1 MTRQRMAGALIAL
14 AAALAAC
21 GGSTLPAYDYA
32 KEPDPRKTEYVIGV
46 GDRLIITV
54 WRNADLATE
63 ATVRPDGTVTMPLV
77 GDLKTVGRT
86 PSSIRDE
93 ITKKLAV
100 YISDK
105 SAVVTVAVAEV
116 NSYRFTVS
124 GEVVQ
129 PGVFASAGYVTVADA
144 VAMAGGFTRYAK
156 KDEMFIMRSSGGAP
170 RKIPIDYKAVAS
182 GTRPDANLAVI
193 SGDIIVVP

>member
-1 MTRQRMAGALIAL
+1 VTRQRTAGAVIAL
-14 AAALAAC
+14 LMAIAAC
-21 GGSTLPAYDYA
+21 GGHSLPPYDYA

-46 GDRLIITV
+46 GDRIVITV

-77 GDLKTVGRT
+77 GDLQTVGRT

-100 YISDK
+100 YITDK

-129 PGVFASAGYVTVADA
+129 PGVFTSAGYVTVADA
-144 VAMAGGFTRYAK
+144 VAMAGGFTRYAN
-156 KDEMFIMRSSGGAP
+156 KDEMFIMRTSNGPA
-170 RKIPIDYKAVAS
+170 RKIPIDFDLLVGGK
-182 GTRPDANLAVI
+182 RPEMNLVLLR
-193 SGDIIVVP
+193 GDRLYVP

>member
-1 MTRQRMAGALIAL
+1 VIAL
-14 AAALAAC
+14 AVVAAIAAC
-21 GGSTLPAYDYA
+21 GGGGLPPYDYA
-32 KEPDPRKTEYVIGV
+32 REPDPRKTEYVIGV
-46 GDRLIITV
+46 GDRIIITV

-93 ITKKLAV
+93 ITKKLAT
-100 YISDK
+100 YITDK

-129 PGVFASAGYVTVADA
+129 PGVFTSAGYVTVADA

-156 KDEMFIMRSSGGAP
+156 KDEMFIMRSSAGPA
-170 RKIPIDYKAVAS
+170 RKIPIDFDLLVGGK
-182 GTRPDANLAVI
+182 RPEMNLVLLT
-193 SGDIIVVP
+193 GDRLYVP

>member
-1 MTRQRMAGALIAL
+1 MAGALIAL

-32 KEPDPRKTEYVIGV
+32 KEPDPRKSEYVIGV
-46 GDRLIITV
+46 GDRIVITV
-54 WRNADLATE
+54 WRNPDLATE

-77 GDLKTVGRT
+77 GDLKTSGRT

-93 ITKKLAV
+93 IGKKLAV
-100 YISDK
+100 YITDK
-105 SAVVTVAVAEV
+105 SAVVTVAVSEV

-129 PGVFASAGYVTVADA
+129 PGVFTSAGYVTVADA

-156 KDEMFIMRSSGGAP
+156 KDEIFIMRTTGGPP
-170 RKIPIDYKAVAS
+170 RKIPVDFDLLVGGK
-182 GTRPDANLAVI
+182 RPEMNLVLLT
-193 SGDIIVVP
+193 GDRLYVP

>member
-1 MTRQRMAGALIAL
+1 MVIAL
-14 AAALAAC
+14 AAAAIAAC
-21 GGSTLPAYDYA
+21 GGGGLPPYDYA

-46 GDRLIITV
+46 GDRIVITV
-54 WRNADLATE
+54 WRNPDLATE

-93 ITKKLAV
+93 ISKKLAV
-100 YISDK
+100 YITDK
-105 SAVVTVAVAEV
+105 SAVVTVAIAEV

-129 PGVFASAGYVTVADA
+129 PGVFTSAGYVTVADA

-156 KDEMFIMRSSGGAP
+156 KDEIFIMRSAAGAP
-170 RKIPIDYKAVAS
+170 RKIPIDFDLLVGGK
-182 GTRPDANLAVI
+182 RPEMNLVLLT
-193 SGDIIVVP
+193 GDRLYVP

>member
-1 MTRQRMAGALIAL
+1 MTIAL
-14 AAALAAC
+14 AVTAAIAAC
-21 GGSTLPAYDYA
+21 GGGGLPPYDYA

-46 GDRLIITV
+46 GDRIVITV

-86 PSSIRDE
+86 PSSVRDE

-100 YISDK
+100 YITDK
-105 SAVVTVAVAEV
+105 SAVVTVAIAEV

-129 PGVFASAGYVTVADA
+129 PGVFTSAGYVTVADA

-156 KDEMFIMRSSGGAP
+156 KDEMFIMRSAAGAP
-170 RKIPIDYKAVAS
+170 RKIPIDFDLLVGGK
-182 GTRPDANLAVI
+182 RPEMNLVLLT
-193 SGDIIVVP
+193 GDRLYVP

>member
-1 MTRQRMAGALIAL
+1 MIAL
-14 AAALAAC
+14 VVTIAAC
-21 GGSTLPAYDYA
+21 GGHSLPPYDYA
-32 KEPDPRKTEYVIGV
+32 KEPDPRKSEYVIGV
-46 GDRLIITV
+46 GDRIVITV

-93 ITKKLAV
+93 ITKKLAAF
-100 YISDK
+100 ITDK
-105 SAVVTVAVAEV
+105 SAVVTVAVSEV

-129 PGVFASAGYVTVADA
+129 PGIFTSAGYVTVADA

-156 KDEMFIMRSSGGAP
+156 KDEMFIMRSAGGPP
-170 RKIPIDYKAVAS
+170 RKIPIDFDLLVGGK
-182 GTRPDANLAVI
+182 RPEMNLVLLT
-193 SGDIIVVP
+193 GDRLYVP